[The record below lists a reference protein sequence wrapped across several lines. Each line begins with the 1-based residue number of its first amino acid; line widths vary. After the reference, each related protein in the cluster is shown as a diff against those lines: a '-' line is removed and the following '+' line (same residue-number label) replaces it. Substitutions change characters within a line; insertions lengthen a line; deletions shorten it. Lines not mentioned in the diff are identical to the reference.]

1 MKKSEIFSPYYQ
13 LQRKRQKTFY
23 DCSQKSIDDF
33 NLIVVNPPQKLP
45 DKGKRSIANSFGSYS
60 QYQSI

>member
-1 MKKSEIFSPYYQ
+1 MKKSEIVSPYYQ

-33 NLIVVNPPQKLP
+33 NLIVVNPSPKLI
-45 DKGKRSIANSFGSYS
+45 DQENINIATYFVLE
-60 QYQSI
+60 ITTR